1 VDIPVCTSIIS
12 FANAV
17 LRAFARS
24 IISKACLCFVTPSTA
39 LIATTVTKAT
49 VTTNLISTVNL
60 LTTQTA
66 LTTDVFTTV
75 VTDTVDAAVFQ
86 EIDFGE
92 NCPGFG
98 GNVTPITAVAVADIN
113 GCLRACFGTAHPDLL
128 TIGTSGCTLAI
139 AFLSGASMICE
150 LYVGIRSS

>member
-24 IISKACLCFVTPSTA
+24 VISKACLCFVTPSTA

-49 VTTNLISTVNL
+49 VTTNLVNTVNL

-86 EIDFGE
+86 QIDFGE

-98 GNVTPITAVAVADIN
+98 GNVTPITVVNTADVN
-113 GCLRACFGTAHPDLL
+113 GCVQACFGMSHPDLL
-128 TIGTSGCTLAI
+128 TTGTTGCTLLV
-139 AFLSGASMICE
+139 AFFSGNHWTCE
-150 LYVGIRSS
+150 LYVDVRSR